1 MSNRYEPTEE
11 EIATLVRR
19 LRAIWTKYE
28 KSNSYDDDDDVLG
41 KIETLLYHTGVMQ
54 EE

>member
-1 MSNRYEPTEE
+1 MIDRYEPTEKE
-11 EIATLVRR
+11 VRLLVNN

-28 KSNSYDDDDDVLG
+28 RNMIDDDGVLG

-54 EE
+54 E

>member
-1 MSNRYEPTEE
+1 MSDRYEPTEKE
-11 EIATLVRR
+11 VRLLVNN

-28 KSNSYDDDDDVLG
+28 RNMIDDDDVLG

-54 EE
+54 E

>member
-11 EIATLVRR
+11 EIATLVRV
-19 LRAIWTKYE
+19 LRVIWTKYE
-28 KSNSYDDDDDVLG
+28 KGIYDDDDVLG
-41 KIETLLYHTGVMQ
+41 VIETLLYHTGVMQ